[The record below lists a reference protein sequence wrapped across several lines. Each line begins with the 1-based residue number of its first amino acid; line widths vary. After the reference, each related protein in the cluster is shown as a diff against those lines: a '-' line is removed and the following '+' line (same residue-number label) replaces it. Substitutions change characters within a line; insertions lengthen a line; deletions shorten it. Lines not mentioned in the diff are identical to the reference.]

1 MRKDNTIEAFFALV
15 RAGLWGYGDPD
26 IRIGGATDWKEVYQL
41 AQEQSAQGLVLA
53 GLEYSDIKP
62 PKELL
67 LLWIGEVQMIEQ
79 RNKAMNQFIADL
91 IVRMRNADIYTI
103 LVKGQG
109 IAQCYNH
116 PLWRSSGDVD
126 LFLSPDN
133 YYKAKEFLMP
143 MGEVSEP
150 EEAAKKHFAMII
162 DQWAV
167 ELHGTLH
174 SGLSSRI
181 DRVMGDV
188 QFDVFY
194 RGNVRSWMNGHT
206 QVFLPG
212 VDCDVVCIFVH
223 IIQHFFKG
231 GIGVRQICDWCRF
244 LWVYRDSINKK
255 SLEQRLRKMK
265 IMSEWKAFAGLA
277 VEYLGMP
284 VEAMPFYDKRFVNEG
299 YRIMDFVIEV
309 GNFGHNRD
317 RSYYEKRTYIVRKG
331 ITAWRRVKDLCYH
344 ARIFP
349 LDSVR
354 FLWGIMFNGIISTL
368 RGE

>member
-15 RAGLWGYGDPD
+15 RAGLWSDGNQE
-26 IRIGGATDWKEVYQL
+26 IRIHGTTDWNEVYQL
-41 AQEQSAQGLVLA
+41 AQEQSVQGLVLA
-53 GLEYSDIKP
+53 GLEHSDIKP

-67 LLWIGEVQMIEQ
+67 LQWIGEVQMIEQ
-79 RNKAMNQFIADL
+79 RNRAMNVYIAEL
-91 IVRMRNADIYTI
+91 IEEMRYAGIYTL

-109 IAQCYNH
+109 IAQCYER

-133 YYKAKEFLMP
+133 YNKAKEFLMP
-143 MGEVSEP
+143 MGEITEP
-150 EEAAKKHFAMII
+150 EEAAKKHLAMDIG
-162 DQWAV
+162 QWAV

-181 DRVMGDV
+181 DRVMDDV
-188 QFDVFY
+188 QNDVFY
-194 RGNVRSWMNGHT
+194 GGDVRSWMNGHT

-212 VDCDVVCIFVH
+212 VDCDVVYIFVH
-223 IIQHFFKG
+223 ILQHFFKG
-231 GIGVRQICDWCRF
+231 GIGIRQICDWCRF

-265 IMSEWKAFAGLA
+265 IMSEWKAFAWLA

-284 VEAMPFYDKRFVNEG
+284 VEAMPFYDKRFFSKG
-299 YRIMDFVIEV
+299 YQIMVFVVEV

-317 RSYYEKRTYIVRKG
+317 RSYYEKRPYIVRKG
-331 ITAWRRVKDLCYH
+331 ITAWRHVKDLCHH

-354 FLWGIMFNGIISTL
+354 FLWGIMFNGIISTV